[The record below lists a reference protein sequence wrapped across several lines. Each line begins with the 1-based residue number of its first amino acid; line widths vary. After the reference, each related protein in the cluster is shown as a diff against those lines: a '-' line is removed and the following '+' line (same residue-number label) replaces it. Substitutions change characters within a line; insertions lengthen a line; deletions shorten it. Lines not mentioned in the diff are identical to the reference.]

1 MKKQIFCLLAAAIIL
16 LGGFAMAEF
25 REEAWYG
32 EALKES
38 VVSPGNNVRLKNVI
52 ERAQGGEMI
61 TIATVGGSITEG
73 ALASKYEECWA
84 VRFVALFGENYG
96 TNGGK
101 NVTLVNSGV
110 GGTPSPFG
118 YMRYGRDIL
127 ARVPEED
134 PDGYP
139 DLVVIEY
146 AVNDWAEPTKC
157 RCYES
162 MVKEILEAPNAP
174 AVILLFSARNDGW
187 NVQDDLQ
194 KIGERYNLPM
204 VSVRDG
210 IYPHLD
216 KDFPKKDFYKD
227 EYHPNSTGHGMMA
240 DALMQ
245 AVADAV
251 SAETSAAD
259 TDLTGIKPVY
269 GTDFMGLKS
278 IYGDNIPEG
287 ITVERGSFD
296 KVDKTTYSN
305 TPVGQVCGKNFC
317 HGTTSGT
324 EPMKV
329 SGVFRKCLIAW
340 KAAAEDIYGTA
351 EILVDGEVKT
361 TLKGGN
367 GKWGQSE
374 VVLVLDEAEEAEH
387 TVEIRV
393 VEEGKRFTVTAISVR

>member
-1 MKKQIFCLLAAAIIL
+1 MKKLACLLLALIII
-16 LGGFAMAEF
+16 GGGTAMAEYTN
-25 REEAWYG
+25 EAWYA
-32 EALKES
+32 EALQES
-38 VVSPGNNVRLKNVI
+38 EVSLGNNVRMKNVI
-52 ERAQGGEMI
+52 ERAQSGEQI
-61 TIATVGGSITEG
+61 TIGTVGGSITEG

-84 VRFVALFGENYG
+84 MRFAAQFGETYGAEGGANVAL
-96 TNGGK
+96 
-101 NVTLVNSGV
+101 VNCGV

-127 ARVPEED
+127 ARVPETD

-146 AVNDWAEPTKC
+146 AVNDWAEPTGC

-162 MVKEILEAPNAP
+162 MVKEILEQPNAP

-187 NVQDDLQ
+187 NVQNELQ
-194 KIGERYNLPM
+194 KIGERYDLMM

-216 KDFPKKDFYKD
+216 KDFPKKSFYKD

-240 DALMQ
+240 DALMR
-245 AVADAV
+245 AVADANA
-251 SAETSAAD
+251 AETAEAD
-259 TDLTGIKPVY
+259 VDLTVKPAY
-269 GTDFMGLKS
+269 GTDFMGLKT
-278 IYGDNIPEG
+278 IYGDSIPEG

-305 TPVGQVCGKNFC
+305 IPVGQVCGKNFC
-317 HGTTSGT
+317 HGTASGT
-324 EPMKV
+324 EPMKIT
-329 SGVFRKCLIAW
+329 GVFRKCLISW
-340 KAAAEDIYGTA
+340 KAAAESTYGAA
-351 EILVDGEVKT
+351 EILVDGKVKMR
-361 TLKGGN
+361 LRGGN

-374 VVLVLDEAEEAEH
+374 VVLVLDEREAAEH

-393 VEEGKRFTVTAISVR
+393 TEEGKRFTVTAVSVQ

>member
-1 MKKQIFCLLAAAIIL
+1 MRKVAALLLVFAM
-16 LGGFAMAEF
+16 LGGYAMAEYA
-25 REEAWYG
+25 EEGWYG
-32 EALKES
+32 EALKECE
-38 VVSPGNNVRLKNVI
+38 VSLGNNLRLKNVI
-52 ERAQGGEMI
+52 ERALKGEQI
-61 TIATVGGSITEG
+61 TIGTVGGSITEG
-73 ALASKYEECWA
+73 AAASSYEECWA
-84 VRFVALFGENYG
+84 MRFAAKFGQTFGTGNGSNVA
-96 TNGGK
+96 
-101 NVTLVNSGV
+101 LVNSGV

-127 ARVPEED
+127 ARVPEAD

-162 MVKEILEAPNAP
+162 MVREILEQPNAP
-174 AVILLFSARNDGW
+174 AVILLFSVRSDGW
-187 NVQDDLQ
+187 NVQNDLQ
-194 KIGERYNLPM
+194 KIGERYDLLM

-210 IYPHLD
+210 LYRHLD
-216 KDFPKKDFYKD
+216 KDFPKKNFYRD
-227 EYHPNSTGHGMMA
+227 EYHPNSAGHGMMA

-245 AVADAV
+245 AVSDAAAAD
-251 SAETSAAD
+251 SAET
-259 TDLTGIKPVY
+259 DLDLSIGPVY
-269 GTDFMGLKS
+269 GTDFMGLKTL
-278 IYGDNIPEG
+278 YGDSGADG

-305 TPVGQVCGKNFC
+305 RPVGQVCGKNFC

-329 SGVFRKCLIAW
+329 TGVFRKCLIAW
-340 KAAAEDIYGTA
+340 KAASEATYGTA
-351 EILVDGEVKT
+351 EILVDGKT
-361 TLKGGN
+361 RMTLKGGN

-374 VVLVLDEAEEAEH
+374 VVLVLDDKEAAEH

-393 VEEGKRFTVTAISVR
+393 TEEGKRFTITAISVQ

>member
-1 MKKQIFCLLAAAIIL
+1 MKKLACLLLALIII
-16 LGGFAMAEF
+16 GGGTAMAEYTN
-25 REEAWYG
+25 EAWYA
-32 EALKES
+32 EALQES
-38 VVSPGNNVRLKNVI
+38 EVSLGNNVRMKNVI
-52 ERAQGGEMI
+52 ERAQSGEQI
-61 TIATVGGSITEG
+61 TIGTVGGSITEG

-84 VRFVALFGENYG
+84 MRFAAQFGETYGAEGGANVAL
-96 TNGGK
+96 
-101 NVTLVNSGV
+101 VNCGV

-127 ARVPEED
+127 ARVPETD

-146 AVNDWAEPTKC
+146 AVNDWAEPTGC

-162 MVKEILEAPNAP
+162 MVKEILEQPNAP

-187 NVQDDLQ
+187 NVQNELQ
-194 KIGERYNLPM
+194 KIGERYDLMM

-216 KDFPKKDFYKD
+216 KDFPKKSFYKD

-240 DALMQ
+240 DALMR
-245 AVADAV
+245 AVADANA
-251 SAETSAAD
+251 AETAEAD
-259 TDLTGIKPVY
+259 VDLTVKPAY
-269 GTDFMGLKS
+269 GTDFMGLKT
-278 IYGDNIPEG
+278 IYGDSVPEG

-305 TPVGQVCGKNFC
+305 IPVGQVCGKNFC
-317 HGTTSGT
+317 HGTASGT
-324 EPMKV
+324 EPMKIT
-329 SGVFRKCLIAW
+329 GVFRKCLISW
-340 KAAAEDIYGTA
+340 KAAAESTYGAA
-351 EILVDGEVKT
+351 EILVDGKVKMR
-361 TLKGGN
+361 LRGGN

-374 VVLVLDEAEEAEH
+374 VVLVLDEREAAEH

-393 VEEGKRFTVTAISVR
+393 TEEGKRFTVTAVSVQ

>member
-84 VRFVALFGENYG
+84 VRFAALFGENYG

-269 GTDFMGLKS
+269 GTDFMGLKT

-351 EILVDGEVKT
+351 EILVDGEVKMT
-361 TLKGGN
+361 IKGGN

-374 VVLVLDEAEEAEH
+374 VVMVLDEAEEAEH

>member
-1 MKKQIFCLLAAAIIL
+1 MKKLVLFLLTLMMI
-16 LGGFAMAEF
+16 GGSQAMAEF

-38 VVSPGNNVRLKNVI
+38 EVSLGNNLRLKRVI
-52 ERAQGGEMI
+52 AQAQRGEAI

-73 ALASKYEECWA
+73 ALASGYEECWA
-84 VRFVALFGENYG
+84 MQFRSKFGEAYG
-96 TNGGK
+96 TEGGA
-101 NVTLVNSGV
+101 NVALVNSGV

-118 YMRYGRDIL
+118 YMRYGRDVL
-127 ARVPEED
+127 ERVPETD

-162 MVKEILEAPNAP
+162 MVKEILEQPNAP

-187 NVQDDLQ
+187 NVQNELQ
-194 KIGERYNLPM
+194 KIGERYDLMM

-216 KDFPKKDFYKD
+216 KDFPKNNFYKD

-245 AVADAV
+245 AVADANA
-251 SAETSAAD
+251 AETAD
-259 TDLTGIKPVY
+259 ADPDLNVKPAY
-269 GTDFMGLKS
+269 ATDFMGLKT
-278 IYGDNIPEG
+278 IYGDETPEG
-287 ITVERGSFD
+287 VTVERGSFD

-324 EPMKV
+324 EPMRIT
-329 SGVFRKCLIAW
+329 GVFRKCLIAW
-340 KAAAEDIYGTA
+340 KAAAEDTYGAA
-351 EILVDGEVKT
+351 EVLVDGKLKT
-361 TLKGGN
+361 ILRGGK

-374 VVLVLDEAEEAEH
+374 VVLVLDGAEAAEH

-393 VEEGKRFTVTAISVR
+393 TEEGKRFTITAVSVQ

>member
-84 VRFVALFGENYG
+84 VRFAALFGENYG

-240 DALMQ
+240 DVLMQ

-351 EILVDGEVKT
+351 EILVDGEVKM

>member
-84 VRFVALFGENYG
+84 VRFAALFGENYG

-240 DALMQ
+240 DVLMQ